1 MCQFCGESVHDGL
14 AMMNHIKDNHQND
27 ADGSDDSV
35 VSCDGRDGSIVYD
48 TDCSCGHIME
58 DDKEIVENEVVMEV
72 EIQEMNDEG
81 EEVIDISDENTDDDR
96 AVQVVRQIMV
106 EIVMNEEMILD
117 I

>member
-1 MCQFCGESVHDGL
+1 
-14 AMMNHIKDNHQND
+14 MNHIQDNHQND

-35 VSCDGRDGSIVYD
+35 VSCDGRDGSIIYD

-58 DDKEIVENEVVMEV
+58 DDEEIVKHEVVMKV

-81 EEVIDISDENTDDDR
+81 KEVIDISDENTDDDW
-96 AVQVVRQIMV
+96 AVQVVRQIVV
-106 EIVMNEEMILD
+106 EIVMNVEIILD